1 MKYSIRIGLLL
12 FFMLS
17 HTAKLLAQESAT
29 VADSID
35 FNRDVRPILSNHCFQ
50 CHGEDADARKANL
63 RLDVRSVAIEMQAIV
78 PRQADMSSLV
88 ARITSQDP
96 DEHMPPASA
105 NKRLSEKQIA
115 VLTQWIGEG
124 ADYEEHWGF
133 QRVVRP
139 QTPTLPDATWCRNE
153 IDTFVLQRL
162 TAESLQPS
170 AQADKAVLIRRL
182 YQDLLGLLPSVAET
196 EQFLQDSSPDACGTL
211 VDRLLSNR
219 HYGERWGRHW
229 LDQARYADSN
239 GYTIDSPRVMWPY
252 RDWVINALNTDMPFD
267 QFTITQLAGDLLPDA
282 TKSQKVATAFHRNTM
297 INEEGGVKPDQFR
310 HEALIDRVNTTGA
323 VWLGLTVGCAQC
335 HSHKFDPIS
344 HAEYYQLY
352 AFFNG
357 AADTNN
363 VGETVEVRE
372 DEMFGWSES
381 LQQQLQ
387 ELQDLQ
393 QEKTAIEKNA
403 PEQPLLAELPWYW
416 QAAKVTAVR
425 ASGSS
430 ILKIAEDDS
439 LLVKSDPAAN
449 DSLSVT
455 VELPELADR
464 ASPITAVRLRTL
476 THPSLPSNGPGTA
489 GNGNFILT
497 DIALKLGNA
506 ESRFVQAWA
515 DHSQPDYPV
524 DNAIDDKADT
534 GWAINV
540 NGAQVALGAK
550 MNAPHEAIFRLAQ
563 PLTLSAEPLVVV
575 LKHELNMN
583 YLIGHFALDLSTA
596 SVVIDA
602 PAGESMVRLAEIKRR
617 ISELEGLL
625 PGKGNVV
632 RQMVIKDFEKPPE
645 TWVLTRGDFLHPDR
659 EYGALAP
666 GVPASLIIPEP
677 KQVIPEPKQAFSNR
691 LDLARW
697 LVSRDNPLTARVTV
711 NRIWARYFGRG
722 LVETENDFGFQGSPP
737 SHPELL
743 DWLAAEFMESGW
755 SLKHLHRLIVTSAT
769 YRQSSERNPDSDAAI
784 TAVDPGNRF
793 LSRQNRIRVEAEI
806 VRDMV
811 AAASGLL
818 SEKVGGPG
826 NYLPQPDGI
835 YDFTQNKKDWPTST
849 GADRYRRT
857 MYTMFYRSAP
867 YPLLSTFDA
876 PDFSTVCTMRVRS
889 NTPLQSLTV
898 ANDPVFT
905 ELAQGLARRVL
916 NTEALSSDTDRCV
929 EMFRLCLTRTPDQ
942 GELDL
947 LLNFYS
953 RELSRFTSNPADAGS
968 FVSQTD
974 AKISAAELAAW
985 TSVARTLFNTD
996 EFVSRN

>member
-1 MKYSIRIGLLL
+1 MKYALRTS
-12 FFMLS
+12 
-17 HTAKLLAQESAT
+17 LLAMSLISHAAQLLGQDS
-29 VADSID
+29 VAAVKGSVD

-50 CHGEDADARKANL
+50 CHGEDADARKADL
-63 RLDVRSVAIEMQAIV
+63 RLDVRSVAVEMQAIV
-78 PRQADMSSLV
+78 PKQADESSIV
-88 ARITSQDP
+88 ARITSRDP
-96 DEHMPPASA
+96 DERMPPASV
-105 NKRLSEKQIA
+105 NKPLSEQEIF
-115 VLTQWIGEG
+115 VLTQWITEG
-124 ADYEEHWGF
+124 AEYEEHWAF
-133 QRVVRP
+133 QKVVRP
-139 QTPTLPDATWCRNE
+139 STPTLPDATLSGLARCRNE
-153 IDTFVLQRL
+153 IDTFILQRL
-162 TAESLQPS
+162 IAESLQP
-170 AQADKAVLIRRL
+170 APQADKAGLIRRV
-182 YQDLLGLLPSVAET
+182 YQDLLGLLPTVEET
-196 EQFLQDSSPDACGTL
+196 DQFLQDTSPNAFEKL

-219 HYGERWGRHW
+219 RYGERWGRHW

-252 RDWVINALNTDMPFD
+252 RDWVINALNSDMPFD
-267 QFTITQLAGDLLPDA
+267 QFTTEQLAGDLLPDA

-310 HEALIDRVNTTGA
+310 HEALIDRVNTTGS
-323 VWLGLTVGCAQC
+323 VWLGLTIGCAQC

-344 HAEYYQLY
+344 HDEYYQFY

-372 DEMFGWSES
+372 DEMFGWGEA
-381 LQQQLQ
+381 LQQHLK

-393 QEKTAIEKNA
+393 QEKTAVEKNS
-403 PEQPLLAELPWYW
+403 PDQPLLSSLPWNW

-430 ILKIAEDDS
+430 ILKIAEDNS
-439 LLVKSDPAAN
+439 LLVKSDPTAN

-455 VELPELADR
+455 VEIPKTGDA

-476 THPSLPSNGPGTA
+476 THPSLPSNGPGTS

-497 DIALKLGNA
+497 DIALKLGSA

-515 DHSQPDYPV
+515 DHSQPDFPV

-575 LKHELNMN
+575 LKHELNRN

-596 SVVIDA
+596 PVVIDS
-602 PAGESMVRLAEIKRR
+602 PGGESMARLAEIKRR
-617 ISELEGLL
+617 ISELEALL
-625 PGKGNVV
+625 PGKGNAV
-632 RQMVIKDFEKPPE
+632 RQMVIRDLEKPPE
-645 TWVLTRGDFLHPDR
+645 TYVLSRGDFLHPDR
-659 EYGALAP
+659 EHGALTP
-666 GVPASLIIPEP
+666 GVPASLNLAESEP
-677 KQVIPEPKQAFSNR
+677 PFSNR

-711 NRIWARYFGRG
+711 NRVWARYFGRG

-769 YRQSSERNPDSDAAI
+769 YRQSSERSSEADATIATIDPD
-784 TAVDPGNRF
+784 NRL
-793 LSRQNRIRVEAEI
+793 LSRQNRIRVDAEI
-806 VRDMV
+806 VRDMAV
-811 AAASGLL
+811 SSAGLL
-818 SEKVGGPG
+818 SERVGGPG
-826 NYLPQPDGI
+826 NFLPQPDGI

-849 GADRYRRT
+849 GSDRYRRT

-905 ELAQGLARRVL
+905 ELARGLAQRIL
-916 NTEALSSDTDRCV
+916 NTDGLASDNDRCV
-929 EMFRLCLTRTPDQ
+929 EMFRLCLTRTPEQ
-942 GELDL
+942 AELDL
-947 LLNFYS
+947 LLNFHS

-974 AKISAAELAAW
+974 AAISAAELAAW